1 CKEHFG
7 LPPDAEVTIGTFYER
22 LHPDDREAT
31 WRAIERS
38 IEGRTQYD
46 TEYRTVD
53 ARGRVRW
60 DRAIGQPF
68 YHVTRTPIRFAG
80 IGLDGSGR
88 IRQEEAPWEADR
100 RKDEFL
106 ATLAHELRTPLAPIR
121 NALHLMR
128 HPGGGGGEFEAE
140 RAMAERQVVQL
151 SRLVD
156 DLMDVA

>member
-1 CKEHFG
+1 
-7 LPPDAEVTIGTFYER
+7 

-31 WRAIERS
+31 RTAIERS

-46 TEYRTVD
+46 AEYRTVD

-60 DRAIGQPF
+60 VRAIGQPF
-68 YHVTRTPIRFAG
+68 YDVTGTPIRFDG
-80 IGLDGSGR
+80 ITVDVTER
-88 IRQEEAPWEADR
+88 IRQEEGLREADR

-106 ATLAHELRTPLAPIR
+106 ATLAHELRNPLAPIR

-128 HPGGGGGEFEAE
+128 HPGGGEFEAE
-140 RAMAERQVVQL
+140 RAMAERQVVHL

-156 DLMDVA
+156 DLMDVARISRGKIDLRKEAIE